1 MKSFSI
7 EIILIIFLM
16 ALIVFI
22 ELRNWLERR
31 NLMDR
36 LMSRTYVEYAGHENL
51 KESLTAKVEK
61 ETKKN
66 QTISL

>member
-1 MKSFSI
+1 MKNFSI
-7 EIILIIFLM
+7 EIAIIIFQM
-16 ALIVFI
+16 VLIVFI

-36 LMSRTYVEYAGHENL
+36 LMSRTYDEYASHENL
-51 KESLTAKVEK
+51 RESLTAKVEK
-61 ETKKN
+61 EPKKN

>member
-36 LMSRTYVEYAGHENL
+36 LMSRTYDEYAGNENL
-51 KESLTAKVEK
+51 KGSLTAKVEK